1 MGGLQGWQI
10 VIVAAVILLLF
21 GARKLPDLAR
31 GLGSSLRIFRAET
44 KGMLDDDKKSSDASA
59 ENEQPRAVEATS
71 DTSAGSASDP
81 ANESVA
87 DQPSQTKRD
96 S

>member
-44 KGMLDDDKKSSDASA
+44 KGMMDDDKGSSETTSGS
-59 ENEQPRAVEATS
+59 NEQPRAVEPRADTAT
-71 DTSAGSASDP
+71 GSATND
-81 ANESVA
+81 SVA
-87 DQPSQTKRD
+87 DQTSHTKRD
-96 S
+96 N